1 MRGELKQIAAGQEDR
16 LSAVASHGPEADSNG
31 NPLTLHRAAW
41 LVPVAS
47 PPLSNGAV
55 LVRDHHILAAGPYP
69 EVKTASPPGTREVD
83 HGSSAIIPGLV
94 NAHTH
99 LELSALSGRIELP
112 QPGFASWLT
121 ALLALRPMMTREFL
135 AQGVARGHRELLAAG
150 CCLCGDITS
159 GAGLKPV
166 PQSRQPELP
175 TDARNDLLGSRTPTI
190 HPPETRNPNLSD
202 QHAIPSNH
210 NPSAPISLISPHA
223 SPLTPHSSPTCQA
236 FLEVLGFDRHHLAD
250 AVEDEVVA
258 LVEAS
263 PAWKVPPSLAAH
275 ACYSTAGTVIRETK
289 EWCRTRGRPF
299 SIHVAEHP
307 EELQLL
313 SHGTGFCRDL
323 LAALDRWD
331 PQWQAPG
338 KTPVRYLEDLQ
349 VLDAGTLLVHAVHL
363 TDDDWEVVA
372 RNHCPVCFCPRSNHN
387 LTVGRPDI
395 GKALHSG
402 VPVALGTD
410 SLASNTD
417 LNLFAEMAFVLDHYP
432 AVPAA
437 AVVAMAT
444 LGGAEALGQ
453 ERSFGSI
460 EPGKQADLLVI
471 SVPASLAHH
480 QLYETIIHQGTKGA
494 WQWLPHPST
503 RCAWAKSAI

>member
-1 MRGELKQIAAGQEDR
+1 MRGELKQIAAGQESR
-16 LSAVASHGPEADSNG
+16 LSALASHGFEADSNG
-31 NPLTLHRAAW
+31 VPLTLHRAAW

-55 LVRDHHILAAGPYP
+55 LVQDRHILAAGPYP
-69 EVKTASPPGTREVD
+69 QVKSASPPGTTEVD

-112 QPGFASWLT
+112 QPGFAAWLT
-121 ALLALRPMMTREFL
+121 ALLALRPLMTREFL
-135 AQGVARGHRELLAAG
+135 TQGVARGHRELVAAG
-150 CCLCGDITS
+150 CCLCGDITN
-159 GAGLKPV
+159 GTTLKFMH
-166 PQSRQPELP
+166 QS
-175 TDARNDLLGSRTPTI
+175 
-190 HPPETRNPNLSD
+190 PNLNTL
-202 QHAIPSNH
+202 H
-210 NPSAPISLISPHA
+210 SPFFTLH
-223 SPLTPHSSPTCQA
+223 SPLTCQA

-258 LVEAS
+258 LLEAS

-275 ACYSTAGTVIRETK
+275 ACYSTAGPVIREAK

-313 SHGTGFCRDL
+313 SHGAGFCRDL

-349 VLDAGTLLVHAVHL
+349 VLDPGTLLVHAVHL

-387 LTVGRPDI
+387 LTVGPPDI
-395 GKALHSG
+395 GKALHFG

-444 LGGAEALGQ
+444 LGGAGALGQ
-453 ERSFGSI
+453 ERPFGSI
-460 EPGKQADLLVI
+460 EPGKQADLLVV

-494 WQWLPHPST
+494 WQWLSHPAT
-503 RCAWAKSAI
+503 GCAWAKSAI